1 MCVTALFLFVYELL
15 NIRSES
21 FGGSMLCE
29 LLVIRMFVCPKQT
42 YRFRK

>member
-1 MCVTALFLFVYELL
+1 MCVTALFLFVYELF

-29 LLVIRMFVCPKQT
+29 LFVIQMSVCPKQT
-42 YRFRK
+42 YRFRE